1 MRKLILA
8 AGFFLITILSSGQT
22 RNIDKFLSTY
32 ATDHKFSGTILINS
46 KDQVVYHN
54 SFGFA
59 NRQFRDANTNDT
71 KYKIAS
77 VTKLFTSVLIMQLY
91 EHGRIDLNGT
101 VKTYLPEYSGEGADK
116 ITIRNLL
123 NHTSGLPYVGPK
135 SKEEA
140 LEKGMEEFQLPHSV
154 DESIRKFYSH
164 DLVNEPGKVFSYN
177 NGEYII
183 LGRIIEK
190 IYGKSFEEVLRQQ
203 ILSPLEMNA
212 SGLLFQYKI
221 TDNLADTYFTMNDSS
236 GLVNDLPAFIQN
248 WYSAGAMYSTTFDL
262 SRFSK
267 ALFSYMLVKKETLE
281 LMLHPGLEDY
291 GFGLWIYDMKIKEKK
306 FRVIKRPG
314 DIMGAQAMFIYL
326 PEIKLSVIILANTD
340 SVKLDDLAD
349 EIIKQVV
356 K

>member
-1 MRKLILA
+1 MRQLILVA
-8 AGFFLITILSSGQT
+8 TFFLISILSSAQAK
-22 RNIDKFLSTY
+22 NIDKFLSSF
-32 ATDHKFSGTILINS
+32 ATDHKFSGTVLINS
-46 KDQVVYHN
+46 NGKLVYHN

-59 NRQFRDANTNDT
+59 NRQFSVPNTNDT

-91 EHGRIDLNGT
+91 EQGRIDLNAT
-101 VKTYLPEYSGEGADK
+101 VKTYLPDYSGNGAEK
-116 ITIRNLL
+116 ISIRNLL

-154 DESIRKFYSH
+154 DESINKYYSR
-164 DLVNEPGKVFSYN
+164 DLVNEPWKVFSYN

-203 ILSPLEMNA
+203 ILRPLEMNA

-221 TDNLADTYFTMNDSS
+221 TDKLTDTYFTMNDTS
-236 GLVNDLPAFIQN
+236 GLVNDLPVFIQN
-248 WYSAGAMYSTTFDL
+248 WYSAGAMYSTTSDL
-262 SRFSK
+262 SKFSN
-267 ALFSYMLVKKETLE
+267 ALFSYKLVKKETLA
-281 LMLHPGLEDY
+281 LILQPGLEDY
-291 GFGLWIYDMKIKEKK
+291 GFGLWIYDMKIMEKK
-306 FRVIKRPG
+306 LRVIKRPG

-326 PEIKLSVIILANTD
+326 PEIKLSLIILANTD
-340 SVKLDDLAD
+340 SVKLDDMAD
-349 EIIKQVV
+349 EIIRQMGE
-356 K
+356 